1 MTDGSL
7 APRDLTQLLVKW
19 RNGDRGALD
28 EMTPV
33 LYDELRRLA
42 RRFLVGERTDHTLQP
57 TALVHEAYLRLV
69 NQHAVDWKNR
79 AHFLAMAATMM
90 RRILINHAQ
99 AHKAAKREGS
109 VEVVPLD
116 EAFGVHTDPRIDLL
130 HLNATLE
137 RLSGMDAQQG
147 RVVELRYFGGLSVEE
162 TAEVLGISTAT
173 VKREWS
179 TARLW
184 LLQQMEGGQVQ

>member
-7 APRDLTQLLVKW
+7 APQDLTQLFLRW
-19 RNGDRGALD
+19 RDGDKRALD

-33 LYDELRRLA
+33 LYGELRRLA
-42 RRFLVGERTDHTLQP
+42 RRFLAAERPDHTLQP
-57 TALVHEAYLRLV
+57 TALVHEAYLRLID
-69 NQHAVDWKNR
+69 QHAVDWRNR

-109 VEVVPLD
+109 VQMVALD
-116 EAFGVHTDPRIDLL
+116 EAFGVHLDPRLDLL
-130 HLNATLE
+130 HLNTTLE
-137 RLSGMDAQQG
+137 RLTSLDEQQG
-147 RVVELRYFGGLSVEE
+147 RVVELRYFGGLSVDE
-162 TAEVLGISTAT
+162 TAEVLGVSPAT

-184 LLQQMEGGQVQ
+184 LMQQMEGGPVQ

>member
-1 MTDGSL
+1 
-7 APRDLTQLLVKW
+7 
-19 RNGDRGALD
+19 LD

-33 LYDELRRLA
+33 LYEELRRLA
-42 RRFLVGERTDHTLQP
+42 RHFLAPERSDHTLQP
-57 TALVHEAYLRLV
+57 TALVHEAYLRLIG
-69 NQHAVDWKNR
+69 QHAVDWRNR

-109 VEVVPLD
+109 VEVVALD
-116 EAFGVHTDPRIDLL
+116 EAFGVHTDPKVDIL

-137 RLSGMDAQQG
+137 RLSDLDAQQG

-162 TAEVLGISTAT
+162 TAEVLGVSPAT

-184 LLQQMEGGQVQ
+184 LMQQMVGGRLQ

>member
-1 MTDGSL
+1 LTDGSL
-7 APRDLTQLLVKW
+7 APQDLTQLFLRW
-19 RNGDRGALD
+19 RDGDKRALD

-33 LYDELRRLA
+33 LYGELRRLA
-42 RRFLVGERTDHTLQP
+42 RRFLAAERPDHTLQP
-57 TALVHEAYLRLV
+57 TALVHEAYLRLID
-69 NQHAVDWKNR
+69 QHAVDWRNR

-109 VEVVPLD
+109 VQMVALD
-116 EAFGVHTDPRIDLL
+116 EAFGVHLDPRLDLL
-130 HLNATLE
+130 HLNTTLE
-137 RLSGMDAQQG
+137 RLTSLDEQQG
-147 RVVELRYFGGLSVEE
+147 RVVELRYFGGLSVDE
-162 TAEVLGISTAT
+162 TAEVLGVSPAT

-184 LLQQMEGGQVQ
+184 LMQQMEGGPVQ